1 MRSDKHTKRRVRG
14 ISVSGVQVFS
24 RRLPLTIAI
33 VLAILLAA
41 AAGLWFLAEVNM
53 RPVNAA
59 DTASIRVTIPQGA
72 GTLAIADI
80 LKDADLIRNKMLFR
94 IKSRTDRLD
103 GRYKAGVYILTRDM
117 SMRRIMEELE
127 SGTEAETNRFTIPEG
142 LTVKETAEKLDADGL
157 VATADFLAEAETGDF
172 GAYRFLDGAD
182 GLEGY
187 LYPETYDVYADAT
200 ARDLIDRMLAHFDKL
215 FTEECYGKAEALG
228 FSVNEIVTIAS
239 LIERETRVPE
249 ERAIVASV
257 IRNRL
262 KQGMPLQIDATVQ
275 YALGEQKE
283 RLSYADLEIDSPYN
297 TYKTGG
303 LPPGPICSPR
313 IECIEAALNP
323 ADTDYL
329 YYVLRPELDGRHNF
343 TKSYDEFLKFKDA
356 YMKAI

>member
-1 MRSDKHTKRRVRG
+1 MRSDKHKNRSEGKRKRRA
-14 ISVSGVQVFS
+14 F
-24 RRLPLTIAI
+24 PLAVTL
-33 VLAILLAA
+33 VLTALVAG
-41 AAGLWFLAEVNM
+41 AAGLWFFAEMGM
-53 RPVNAA
+53 RPVDAA
-59 DTASIRVTIPQGA
+59 DAQGVSVTIPQGA
-72 GTLAIADI
+72 NTRAIADA
-80 LKDADLIRNKMLFR
+80 LKEAGLIRSETLFLV
-94 IKSRTDRLD
+94 KSKLD
-103 GRYKAGVYILTRDM
+103 GLEESYKAGAYTFTRDM
-117 SMRRIMEELE
+117 GMRRIMEDL
-127 SGTEAETNRFTIPEG
+127 TEGVKAETKRFTIPEG
-142 LTVKETAEKLDADGL
+142 LTVEQTAE
-157 VATADFLAEAETGDF
+157 TLAEAGLVDATDFLREAATGDF
-172 GAYRFLDGAD
+172 SGYRFLEGAAG

-200 ARDLIDRMLAHFDKL
+200 PRDFIERMLAHFDKL
-215 FTEECYGKAEALG
+215 FTEECYSQAEARGL
-228 FSVNEIVTIAS
+228 SVNEVVTIAS

-249 ERAIVASV
+249 ERALVASV

-262 KQGMPLQIDATVQ
+262 EKGMPLQIDATVQ

-283 RLSYADLEIDSPYN
+283 RLTYADLEIDSPYN
-297 TYKTGG
+297 TYKIPG

>member
-1 MRSDKHTKRRVRG
+1 MRSDKHTKRRAFG
-14 ISVSGVQVFS
+14 I
-24 RRLPLTIAI
+24 RALPLA
-33 VLAILLAA
+33 LASLLVVALA
-41 AAGLWFLAEVNM
+41 VAAGLWLFAEMNM

-59 DTASIRVTIPQGA
+59 DTAAVSVTIPQGA
-72 GTLAIADI
+72 GTRAIADI
-80 LKDADLIRNKMLFR
+80 LKDADLIRSKLLFR
-94 IKSRTDRLD
+94 IKSRTDGID
-103 GRYKAGVYILTRDM
+103 GHYKAGAYLLTRDM
-117 SMRRIMEELE
+117 SMRRIMEALKT
-127 SGTEAETNRFTIPEG
+127 GTEAETNRFTIPEG
-142 LTVKETAEKLDADGL
+142 LTVAQTAQTLAEAGL
-157 VATADFLAEAETGDF
+157 VDAADFLAEAETGDF
-172 GAYRFLDGAD
+172 GGYRFLRDAAG

-200 ARDLIDRMLAHFDKL
+200 AHDLIDRMLAHFDKL

-228 FSVNEIVTIAS
+228 FTVNEIVTIAS

-249 ERAIVASV
+249 ERALVASV
-257 IRNRL
+257 IQNRL
-262 KQGMPLQIDATVQ
+262 AKGMPLQIDATVQ
-275 YALGEQKE
+275 YALGEWKE

-297 TYKTGG
+297 TYAHAG

-329 YYVLRPELDGRHNF
+329 YYVLRPELDGRHSF

>member
-1 MRSDKHTKRRVRG
+1 MGGARA
-14 ISVSGVQVFS
+14 IPMMLALVF
-24 RRLPLTIAI
+24 A
-33 VLAILLAA
+33 VLVLA
-41 AAGLWFLAEVNM
+41 AAGLWFLAEMGM

-59 DTASIRVTIPQGA
+59 DATVVSVSIPEGA
-72 GTLAIADI
+72 GTRAIAEI
-80 LKDADLIRNKMLFR
+80 LEDADLIRNKTLFR
-94 IKSRTDRLD
+94 LKSRADGLD
-103 GRYKAGVYILTRDM
+103 GRYKAGVYSFTRDM
-117 SMRRIMEELE
+117 PMRRIMAELE
-127 SGTEAETNRFTIPEG
+127 AGTNAETNRFTIPEG
-142 LTVKETAEKLDADGL
+142 LTAAQTAETLAKAGL
-157 VATADFLAEAETGDF
+157 VLAADFMREAETGDF
-172 GAYRFLDGAD
+172 STYRFLDGAG

-187 LYPETYDVYADAT
+187 LYPETYDVYANAT

-215 FTEECYGKAEALG
+215 FTEECYGKAEAMHL
-228 FSVNEIVTIAS
+228 SVNEIVTIAS

-249 ERAIVASV
+249 ERALVASV
-257 IRNRL
+257 IKNRL
-262 KQGMPLQIDATVQ
+262 DKGMPLQIDASVQ

-297 TYKTGG
+297 TYKIAG

-356 YMKAI
+356 YMKAV

>member
-1 MRSDKHTKRRVRG
+1 MRSDKHTKRRARG
-14 ISVSGVQVFS
+14 IRV
-24 RRLPLTIAI
+24 LPLAFT
-33 VLAILLAA
+33 VLFAVVLAA
-41 AAGLWFLAEVNM
+41 AAGLWFFAEMNM

-59 DTASIRVTIPQGA
+59 DTANVKVTIPQGA
-72 GTLAIADI
+72 GTLAIAEI
-80 LKDADLIRNKMLFR
+80 LKDADLIRNETLFR
-94 IKSRTDRLD
+94 VKSKTDGLD
-103 GRYKAGVYILTRDM
+103 GRYKAGVYFLTRDM
-117 SMRRIMEELE
+117 SMRQIMEALE
-127 SGTEAETNRFTIPEG
+127 TGAKAETNRFTIPEG
-142 LTVKETAEKLDADGL
+142 LTVAETAE
-157 VATADFLAEAETGDF
+157 TLAEAGLIEAADFIAETETGDF
-172 GAYRFLDGAD
+172 GAYRFLDGAAG

-187 LYPETYDVYADAT
+187 LYPETYDVYTDAT

-228 FSVNEIVTIAS
+228 LSVHEIVTIAS

-249 ERAIVASV
+249 ERALVASV

-262 KQGMPLQIDATVQ
+262 AKGMPLQIDATVQ

-297 TYKTGG
+297 TYKIEG

-343 TKSYDEFLKFKDA
+343 TKSYDAFLKFKDA